1 LKRERGIATLQ
12 KQTRLPKKSFLTT
25 CSLTTKM
32 DKSGLVAHGDVY
44 YYRGERRLIDASNA
58 MVIQARDENGVAV
71 VPMAHSTTWEHLIA
85 EFGDGFSFTL

>member
-1 LKRERGIATLQ
+1 MKWLRCTPLCGKDA
-12 KQTRLPKKSFLTT
+12 
-25 CSLTTKM
+25 CN
-32 DKSGLVAHGDVY
+32 
-44 YYRGERRLIDASNA
+44 YRGERRLIDASNA